1 MSNVSH
7 EEVVDYI
14 FTAPSAVSAK
24 IQDTQVVNHKC
35 QHFLKHTNCIPGG
48 GAVRGSVHWQL
59 SSVLTCLQ
67 KPVAEAMCL
76 RYPPV
81 RVPPG
86 QNYRETSSP

>member
-24 IQDTQVVNHKC
+24 IQDTQRVNHKC

-48 GAVRGSVHWQL
+48 GGSQRFCPLAIMFGVDLFTEASGRSHVSAL
-59 SSVLTCLQ
+59 STCQSASWPEL
-67 KPVAEAMCL
+67 P
-76 RYPPV
+76 
-81 RVPPG
+81 
-86 QNYRETSSP
+86 